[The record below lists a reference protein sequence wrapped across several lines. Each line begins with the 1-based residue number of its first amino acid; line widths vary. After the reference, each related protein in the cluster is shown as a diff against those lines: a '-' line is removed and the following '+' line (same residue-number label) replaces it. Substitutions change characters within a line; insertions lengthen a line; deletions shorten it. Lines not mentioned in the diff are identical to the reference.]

1 MARLILYVR
10 HDVNFLAGKFAVLG
24 TNSTRGLTTQLDH
37 SQSLP
42 VVQPPSRQG
51 SFAEVV
57 GISLHA
63 AALPHIA
70 ELRPLEI
77 TVWTLCHDQEVW
89 GPFRKFSSSYPRGQG
104 ERCTTCRLTCGHNC
118 HVGESR
124 VAKDHM
130 VHLRPSMVYRAV
142 ACLTRGRFLLG
153 TIFDQNVSESRR
165 RHTLQT
171 GAIFTPDTEIVI
183 RDYLWACRPRV
194 GPARAKDD
202 FDCQVFFSL
211 LPLVQSRQHRFPSG
225 CCSIAGGWR
234 VKLPPRRREL
244 PT

>member
-1 MARLILYVR
+1 MARLVLYVR

-24 TNSTRGLTTQLDH
+24 TNSTRGLTTQLEH

-57 GISLHA
+57 GILLHA

-70 ELRPLEI
+70 EPRPLEI
-77 TVWTLCHDQEVW
+77 PLWTLCREQEVW
-89 GPFRKFSSSYPRGQG
+89 GPLRKFSSLCRPCPRGQRS
-104 ERCTTCRLTCGHNC
+104 ENVKCRLPRGHNC

-142 ACLTRGRFLLG
+142 ACLTRGR
-153 TIFDQNVSESRR
+153 
-165 RHTLQT
+165 
-171 GAIFTPDTEIVI
+171 
-183 RDYLWACRPRV
+183 
-194 GPARAKDD
+194 
-202 FDCQVFFSL
+202 SL
-211 LPLVQSRQHRFPSG
+211 LVHSLTGSPSSHASDG
-225 CCSIAGGWR
+225 SFFHS
-234 VKLPPRRREL
+234 
-244 PT
+244 